1 MWSHSKLNKPD
12 SIILHAFYRISILI
26 TKSFLYFHEWMIV
39 DALDFLMDDVWD
51 LRRQYENLSFGTH
64 AKHFLGSIALEEV
77 PNLWG
82 TIIQKSSG

>member
-26 TKSFLYFHEWMIV
+26 TFLYFHEWMIV

-82 TIIQKSSG
+82 TIIQKSTG